1 MSDSNQRHAVRV
13 PKMLEIEYSAD
24 CPPIQTRMQ
33 DLSET
38 GLFLESHFPL
48 AVGTVIDLRFELPD
62 GNPEPIVS
70 RARVCNVD
78 PMVGLGV
85 EFVDMPP
92 AVRQRLRMYVA
103 SIYFGMDD

>member
-1 MSDSNQRHAVRV
+1 MSDSNQRDAVRV

-24 CPPIQTRMQ
+24 CPPIRTRMQ

-48 AVGTVIDLRFELPD
+48 AVGTLIDLRFDLPD
-62 GNPEPIVS
+62 GNPETIAC
-70 RARVCNVD
+70 RARVRNVD

-92 AVRQRLRMYVA
+92 VVRKRLRMYVA